1 MPAALG
7 MIIVALA
14 AIFIAVRLLLIGPV
28 AAAEEVGPMTI
39 LRRSW
44 DLTAGNWWRLFGFLL
59 VYAVGALA
67 LIWAVTSVVG
77 VVARLTIGQ
86 LNSGSVAALVFVLVA
101 QILTAAI
108 YSLLFVMQA
117 RIYTQLASGGEAQ
130 ASVPSSG
137 T

>member
-1 MPAALG
+1 
-7 MIIVALA
+7 V
-14 AIFIAVRLLLIGPV
+14 
-28 AAAEEVGPMTI
+28 TI

-44 DLTAGNWWRLFGFLL
+44 ELTTRNWWRLFGFLL
-59 VYAVGALA
+59 IYAVGALA

-77 VVARLTIGQ
+77 VVARLTIGE
-86 LNSGSVAALVFVLVA
+86 LSRGSVAGLVFVLVA

-108 YSLLFVMQA
+108 YSVLFVMQA
-117 RIYTQLASGGEAQ
+117 RIYAQLVRGGEAQ

>member
-1 MPAALG
+1 
-7 MIIVALA
+7 
-14 AIFIAVRLLLIGPV
+14 
-28 AAAEEVGPMTI
+28 
-39 LRRSW
+39 
-44 DLTAGNWWRLFGFLL
+44 LFGFLL